1 MIINLKDPP
10 PLTLS
15 NHNINNILR
24 SMNEVNKMKAI
35 LRSDLAISFN
45 TNLLKIGLNFGED
58 RIAALIVAR
67 FPI

>member
-1 MIINLKDPP
+1 
-10 PLTLS
+10 
-15 NHNINNILR
+15 
-24 SMNEVNKMKAI
+24 MNEINKMKSI

-45 TNLLKIGLNFGED
+45 TNLMKIALNMGED